1 MTSSH
6 VKTWYGLIATVG
18 GAGLIGK
25 APGTVGT
32 AVAFVCL
39 LVMRGI
45 PPLLLLAV
53 IVLGTIAS
61 DRYAKVTGKE
71 DPGEVVIDEV
81 AGFWVSVFA
90 LPATYAFIAF
100 FLFRVVDILKPF
112 PVNKMEKLPG
122 GVGIMADDLCGGII
136 VNLLMRGLHWF
147 FFAGGFE
154 QIRGL
159 MGF

>member
-1 MTSSH
+1 MISPS
-6 VKTWYGLIATVG
+6 VKTWYGFVATLGGVG
-18 GAGLIGK
+18 LVSK

-32 AVAFVCL
+32 AVAFAYL
-39 LVMRGI
+39 LVMRGV

-53 IVLGTIAS
+53 IILGTFAS
-61 DRYAKVTGKE
+61 DKYAKATQKE

-81 AGFWVSVFA
+81 AGYWLSVFA

-122 GVGIMADDLCGGII
+122 GIGIMADDLCGGVI

-147 FFAGGFE
+147 FFSGGLE
-154 QIRGL
+154 QIRSLAGL
-159 MGF
+159 

>member
-1 MTSSH
+1 MSSSH

-32 AVAFVCL
+32 AVAFICL

-45 PPLLLLAV
+45 PPLLLLGV

-61 DRYAKVTGKE
+61 DRYAKATGKE

-100 FLFRVVDILKPF
+100 FLV
-112 PVNKMEKLPG
+112 
-122 GVGIMADDLCGGII
+122 
-136 VNLLMRGLHWF
+136 
-147 FFAGGFE
+147 FAGLIHHSLVDGILRE
-154 QIRGL
+154 RGHATKAKRRNKK
-159 MGF
+159 